1 LRIPSGEDVFLRNAD
16 PRAGVAVTLLP

>member
-1 LRIPSGEDVFLRNAD
+1 LRIPSGEDAFLRNAD